1 MTNEEIIQEILYEAN
16 EHGLMREVITEAG
29 KIMDENPKI
38 DRVLAYEQAFNE
50 WIK

>member
-1 MTNEEIIQEILYEAN
+1 MTNEEIIQEILHEAD
-16 EHGLMREVITEAG
+16 EHGLMREVITEAR

-38 DRVLAYEQAFNE
+38 DRIVAYEQAFTK

>member
-16 EHGLMREVITEAG
+16 EHGLMREVITEAR

-38 DRVLAYEQAFNE
+38 DKVVAYEQAFNE

>member
-1 MTNEEIIQEILYEAN
+1 MNSEEIIQEILYEAN
-16 EHGLMREVITEAG
+16 EHGLMREIITEAR

-38 DRVLAYEQAFNE
+38 DRVVAYEQAFNE